1 MGKEGSTG
9 QPTDSGAAFSELPPF
24 SISAQGQDL
33 TFYPAGPD
41 RLERLLGLIN
51 GARESV
57 RLCFYIFSEDNAGT
71 AVRDA
76 LVEAA
81 RRGARVTLIID
92 GFGAEADEAFLQPL
106 RDAGGTWHVF
116 SSGWS
121 QRYLIRNHQ
130 KLVIADGTAML
141 GGFNIADEYFAPP
154 QADGWSDLGVTVE
167 GSAVAQLARWFD
179 ELERWTADPKAN
191 WLAISRMIRDWD
203 PGSGPGPTADRRP
216 DAHPVELG
224 ACDPQGHCPRA
235 AAGHDDGLFLARK
248 PHGPPD
254 RCLGA
259 ARRCPA
265 GDGRQNR
272 TIMPPSV
279 PPARSMTYLLGCGA
293 KVWEFMGCKL
303 HTKLIVVDDTVYFG
317 SANFDMRSLYVNLE
331 LMVRIEDAGLAERMR
346 DFISHQI
353 AASDEITP
361 QVNKRRATLF
371 NRIRW
376 NVAWFLVTVVDYNV
390 SRRLNLG
397 LK

>member
-9 QPTDSGAAFSELPPF
+9 QLTDSGAAFCELPPF
-24 SISAQGQDL
+24 SITAQGLDL
-33 TFYPAGPD
+33 TFYPAGQD
-41 RLERLLGLIN
+41 RLERLLSLIN

-92 GFGAEADEAFLQPL
+92 GFGAEVEEAFLQPL
-106 RDAGGTWHVF
+106 RDAGGAWHVF

-141 GGFNIADEYFAPP
+141 GGFNIADEYFATP

-167 GSAVAQLARWFD
+167 GSAVPQLARWFD
-179 ELERWTADPKAN
+179 EIDRWTADPKSN

-203 PGSGPGPTADRRP
+203 PGIGPVQLLIGGPTRTPSSWAQAIRKDIARARRLDMTMAYFSP
-216 DAHPVELG
+216 ASRMARRIG
-224 ACDPQGHCPRA
+224 A
-235 AAGHDDGLFLARK
+235 LARRGDVRLVMAGK
-248 PHGPPD
+248 SD
-254 RCLGA
+254 NNATIGA
-259 ARRCPA
+259 
-265 GDGRQNR
+265 
-272 TIMPPSV
+272 T
-279 PPARSMTYLLGCGA
+279 RSLYTYLLGCGA

-331 LMVRIEDAGLAERMR
+331 LMVRIEDAGLAEQMR

-353 AASDEITP
+353 AASEEITP
-361 QVNKRRATLF
+361 QVNRRRATLF